1 MPLSAP
7 EPGRLVQSTRS
18 GAWNSYVQSWF
29 HLQKSPFK
37 PCEPHTK
44 YRNETAAHL
53 KFEVVVLD
61 GVLDPLVAGQ
71 LGVDVCPGDSF
82 SPHVN
87 CQGPG
92 GVCCTMY
99 LAFTAVLPSRKSDQ
113 EISKSDF
120 YQTIFLPKIRP
131 KADPNSLF

>member
-1 MPLSAP
+1 MAICKFDKSFIYGRKNLPTCTVHEVRGLEQLRTVLVSFTKTPL
-7 EPGRLVQSTRS
+7 
-18 GAWNSYVQSWF
+18 
-29 HLQKSPFK
+29 K

-120 YQTIFLPKIRP
+120 YQTIFLRKT
-131 KADPNSLF
+131 D